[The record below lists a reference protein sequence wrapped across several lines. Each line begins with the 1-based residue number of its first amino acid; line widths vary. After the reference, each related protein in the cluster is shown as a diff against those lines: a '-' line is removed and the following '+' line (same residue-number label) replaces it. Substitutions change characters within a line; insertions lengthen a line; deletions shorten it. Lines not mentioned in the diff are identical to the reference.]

1 MKKYGWLGLF
11 CAILTFFAMV
21 SWGCQYVSGGGAEE
35 EVGRV
40 TFLDVGQGLSV
51 LLEYGGRYALYDS
64 GPDSANFI
72 EKLRDHGVDSLD
84 WVLLSHNHRDH
95 LGGLLELLADPSAPS
110 RDLSS
115 GPSDNSRS
123 GPSDNSRSVSSVNS
137 RSVSSD
143 GRRAIQVGRLMVGP
157 DTSGGILVDSV
168 LRSARRRGIPIDTL
182 HRGDQVSLGKVLLT
196 VLWPVE
202 YLQVG
207 ENGASVVLRGRLVDD
222 GSGESAG
229 NVGVSAGG
237 TDEGSFL
244 LTGDLDSLGECRL
257 LEVTS
262 DVSADL
268 LQVGHHG
275 SVHSSTLRFLSGVS
289 PRYAVISVGT
299 RNSYGHPAEPV
310 LRKLQYVLGSAAISN
325 SATPSAD
332 ATISAADTATSPDS
346 ADAEISA
353 TTSNSADVTNLF
365 RTDREGDVTF
375 MLVPGVGVVP

>member
-1 MKKYGWLGLF
+1 MKKYGRFGLF

-115 GPSDNSRS
+115 GPSDY
-123 GPSDNSRSVSSVNS
+123 P

-143 GRRAIQVGRLMVGP
+143 GRRAIPVGRLMVGP

-222 GSGESAG
+222 GSGASAG

-289 PRYAVISVGT
+289 PRYAVISVGA